1 MKIAILG
8 DTHRNKYGISL
19 ALKKIKELEANM
31 IIHLGDCV
39 DDIEIIKTDFN
50 GEVLGV
56 VGNCDCTSRFPNNQI
71 IDINGKKIF
80 FTHGDLYGVKNSL
93 SSILYKGEEI
103 GADIILFGHTHISL
117 LEEINNIILMN
128 PGSIPKPSPWCR
140 SGAVGFIEVSND
152 GKIISKELYNIP
164 LELD

>member
-1 MKIAILG
+1 MKIAFLG
-8 DTHRNKYGISL
+8 DTHKNKYGISL

-93 SSILYKGEEI
+93 SSILYKGEELE
-103 GADIILFGHTHISL
+103 ADIILFGHTHIMLS
-117 LEEINNIILMN
+117 EEIDGIRLMN
-128 PGSIPKPSPWCR
+128 PGSIPKPSPW
-140 SGAVGFIEVSND
+140 SVVGSVGFLEIND
-152 GKIISKELYNIP
+152 EGEIINSELHKISL
-164 LELD
+164 LD